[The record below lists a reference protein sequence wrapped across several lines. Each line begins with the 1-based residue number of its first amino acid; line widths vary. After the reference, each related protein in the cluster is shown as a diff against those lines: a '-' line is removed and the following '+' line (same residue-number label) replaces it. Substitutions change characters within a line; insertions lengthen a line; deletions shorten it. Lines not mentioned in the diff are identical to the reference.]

1 MSSPLLGFFVCNIRI
16 KLNCFHYGHKN
27 INFRFSLRKMH
38 WDCPAATSVST
49 KEITENG
56 QKKKRV
62 KKSEGKTNNKIFL

>member
-1 MSSPLLGFFVCNIRI
+1 
-16 KLNCFHYGHKN
+16 
-27 INFRFSLRKMH
+27 MH